1 VSSGECCELKREI
14 LGALIA
20 GGLGLLVG
28 GIFLLFQGIGEPM
41 IYPVTTRGVIE
52 PTGNLQYR
60 LGDVLMIAGVATLG
74 GLLVVEVRNRKG
86 RKR

>member
-1 VSSGECCELKREI
+1 MKREI

-20 GGLGLLVG
+20 VGLWLLVG
-28 GIFLLFQGIGEPM
+28 GVFLLFQGIGEPT

-52 PTGNLQYR
+52 PTSNLQYR
-60 LGDVLMIAGVATLG
+60 LGGVLMIAGVVTLG

-86 RKR
+86 GKL